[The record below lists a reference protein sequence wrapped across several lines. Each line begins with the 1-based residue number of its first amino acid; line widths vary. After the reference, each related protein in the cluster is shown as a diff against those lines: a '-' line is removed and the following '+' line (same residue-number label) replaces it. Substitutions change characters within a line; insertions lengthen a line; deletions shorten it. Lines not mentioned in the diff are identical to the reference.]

1 MKVDKQKF
9 FEAINYLKEIN
20 SIDLSDLDLSEFF
33 DKDHVFTRE
42 ESYETSNGN
51 EEVEIT
57 NDTFVGAI
65 EHWRYTGLNNQDFIL
80 IYCKG
85 DDK

>member
-1 MKVDKQKF
+1 MKVDKEKF
-9 FEAINYLKEIN
+9 LFAVSYLKEVN
-20 SIDLSDLDLSEFF
+20 ECNLSDLDLSEFF

-65 EHWRYTGLNNQDFIL
+65 EHWRYTGLNNQDFIMV
-80 IYCKG
+80 YSRGRNK
-85 DDK
+85 